1 MVAWLKVLGGALVLA
16 ALAWAVRE
24 IREDGAQ
31 SARQAIER
39 QNNEA
44 ASQSAARRSDF
55 DRCGDRGGLWDFG
68 TGKCRRPSP
77 GGRD

>member
-1 MVAWLKVLGGALVLA
+1 MAAWLKMIGGALALA
-16 ALAWAVRE
+16 ALAWAVLE

-44 ASQSAARRSDF
+44 ALQSAARRSDF
-55 DRCGDRGGLWDFG
+55 DRCVDRGGVWDFG
-68 TGKCRRPSP
+68 TGKCRRPPP